1 MSFLLSLFLL
11 SWFPACWASCHFHC
25 AGFSLHSASTELSF
39 CCVWPPHHRGRAE
52 VVSARLNL
60 NHGTRDVRGVCNF
73 LSSVSPQQSVTAW
86 LQLSFIKQR
95 IVHPWGVR
103 AVWPKRRGL
112 NPSWLFSFIYLSP
125 PRSWA
130 CPMQIELVKKGSCL
144 FHLKFSL
151 QSEDFLLFHFH
162 GLFPLFVFLPPPF
175 WTPFPI
181 LTT

>member
-95 IVHPWGVR
+95 IVHPLHEGMR
-103 AVWPKRRGL
+103 AGQSQRRAL
-112 NPSWLFSFIYLSP
+112 NPSWLPLFCTFVSSRLSLP
-125 PRSWA
+125 YVNWPSQEG
-130 CPMQIELVKKGSCL
+130 CF
-144 FHLKFSL
+144 FHLRFSL
-151 QSEDFLLFHFH
+151 QSLDSLLFHFY
-162 GLFPLFVFLPPPF
+162 GLFPFFVF
-175 WTPFPI
+175 
-181 LTT
+181 